1 MEVTFVASLST
12 LRRELNLGLD
22 STQSSIKQQELLC
35 TRVNHCTRLQKEAN
49 TISLRDSQSRTR
61 ILTHNTFIFT
71 FPAQYCSKPLKNN
84 SPVALRRLILSETCR
99 LCLWTPGHLTGKVA
113 KSTLVSSLILLTV
126 LGSIGPWLPGLIQ
139 AFGGMFL
146 SPTAVAM
153 GNCSPSISSSTSN
166 AALCP
171 PSSTDVASTTPN
183 FAGAERLPDLS
194 LPKTVLSS
202 VDNLVGAGGV
212 VQSSSQAGIWTP
224 LVPTS
229 NNFSI
234 IGTNTTGTFVSRT
247 MHVDAGPFSGVLTIV
262 YQTAS
267 AGPLKWDLQFQSSA
281 SADFRLVYTWLN
293 VSDIHSLSSGSSSFS
308 VSYPD
313 ANYTFF
319 WGDVP
324 KSLTSSASTILNQFR
339 FSINLGWM
347 SSGAVIRIDPSL
359 VDSGNASFATA
370 YGLQRRVFFEPKGG
384 YYFAFYFDSANE
396 TEVYRYSHDG
406 LNWSPKQPLPPGWPA
421 PTGLGC
427 FISHDSCLTTVY
439 STGQTVLIAA
449 GTRSGPSPYVASLV
463 LFNRKYCRSKYYLGE
478 HSNRCHLFININ

>member
-35 TRVNHCTRLQKEAN
+35 TRVNHCTRLQREINA
-49 TISLRDSQSRTR
+49 SSSRDSQSRTR

-139 AFGGMFL
+139 VFGGMFL
-146 SPTAVAM
+146 SPTTVAM
-153 GNCSPSISSSTSN
+153 GNCSPNISNSTSN

-202 VDNLVGAGGV
+202 VDNLIGAGGV
-212 VQSSSQAGIWTP
+212 AQSSSQNLTLFNPSIRLRLLGGLTPHDQLLDQDNKVLSDWSFWEVQANQAGIWTP

-262 YQTAS
+262 YRTAS

-339 FSINLGWM
+339 WRCHQNRSNPGKFWQRLFCDCIW
-347 SSGAVIRIDPSL
+347 SSKEGVFRAE
-359 VDSGNASFATA
+359 
-370 YGLQRRVFFEPKGG
+370 RRLLF
-384 YYFAFYFDSANE
+384 
-396 TEVYRYSHDG
+396 R
-406 LNWSPKQPLPPGWPA
+406 
-421 PTGLGC
+421 
-427 FISHDSCLTTVY
+427 
-439 STGQTVLIAA
+439 
-449 GTRSGPSPYVASLV
+449 V
-463 LFNRKYCRSKYYLGE
+463 LF
-478 HSNRCHLFININ
+478 